1 MSLRQPELYQ
11 IVDRVPAC
19 VRDML
24 LGQMILISC
33 KWQAN
38 VYNCRILESL
48 KIRVATETTANGV
61 NQNLR
66 KYSFYFRQ

>member
-38 VYNCRILESL
+38 VYDCRILESL
-48 KIRVATETTANGV
+48 KMQRKPRNG
-61 NQNLR
+61 NQS
-66 KYSFYFRQ
+66 KWSKPKPS